1 MNYRKIYG
9 GTPSGTE
16 SRCDT
21 CSYVRLIQGY
31 AESEKI
37 VICDRFYEPMR
48 IHFKVYQCSDY
59 VNRNL
64 PDVDDLEKIAW
75 MLRPSERVG
84 RKAGF
89 ISPQERL
96 LLAEDED
103 ED

>member
-1 MNYRKIYG
+1 MNYRKIYR
-9 GTPSGTE
+9 GTPRGTE

-21 CSYVRLIQGY
+21 RLYVRLIQGY

-37 VICDRFYEPMR
+37 VICDRFYEPMC
-48 IHFKVYQCSDY
+48 IHLKVYQCSDY

-75 MLRPSERVG
+75 KLRPSERAG

-89 ISPQERL
+89 ISPQEKL
-96 LLAEDED
+96 LLAQEDED
-103 ED
+103 